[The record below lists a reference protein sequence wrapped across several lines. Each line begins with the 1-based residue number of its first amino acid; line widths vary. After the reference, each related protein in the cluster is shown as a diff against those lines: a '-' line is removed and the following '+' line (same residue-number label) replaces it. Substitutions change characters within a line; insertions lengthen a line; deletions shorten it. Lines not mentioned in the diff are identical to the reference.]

1 MRLKFIHFG
10 LFIFIVS
17 QNAFFV
23 AHASSP
29 FLYQDQLTEKNKI
42 TYSTETS
49 DKNFL
54 IYVVNEQLPKSMVK
68 IVSFKTGKLQD
79 VLEFAG
85 RLSAIDIHPDNRTI
99 VACDQYGTLK
109 LYDIIDRVTFYT
121 ENLSGCLN
129 VQFSPDGKF
138 LAIDF
143 SRDGVAVYQ
152 YERIDGV
159 LISFFQIYHSSI
171 ADILYRQSFY
181 FSPNS
186 KYIAFIDYAEFQI
199 FSLEDLKT
207 KLTVKSPV
215 GSFNLLYEDY
225 NKAATPFS
233 QDGLWF
239 VFGSTEGDSSLS
251 VFTYHVVDLKQM
263 KVVLRTSK
271 RGNTGFERNDDLKN
285 LFAANN
291 KIMKIGVYEDYNIP
305 YKDRLTKFLNL
316 ESLHITT
323 LLGTEKISSINDQ
336 GLLATAYSLSQ
347 KVDIFDLFNGKVIQ
361 SFLFKKTVASVTFTP
376 GFHYLIVSFINH
388 NKISIID
395 MKKMEVV
402 GDFEYRSKP
411 ELDWLTID
419 QLIDSKDQKSFA
431 MSSSRQEAIYYFD
444 GKTKTLNRRKIPST
458 AYQTKMIYLENSQ
471 QLLVG
476 YLKDKKEDINL
487 HQNQVF
493 QKFSLPDLSPV
504 GDKVNPVLGSS
515 MTYKMGH
522 NLDENLFWLRDD
534 HHFYIFQ

>member
-1 MRLKFIHFG
+1 
-10 LFIFIVS
+10 
-17 QNAFFV
+17 
-23 AHASSP
+23 
-29 FLYQDQLTEKNKI
+29 
-42 TYSTETS
+42 
-49 DKNFL
+49 
-54 IYVVNEQLPKSMVK
+54 
-68 IVSFKTGKLQD
+68 
-79 VLEFAG
+79 
-85 RLSAIDIHPDNRTI
+85 
-99 VACDQYGTLK
+99 
-109 LYDIIDRVTFYT
+109 
-121 ENLSGCLN
+121 
-129 VQFSPDGKF
+129 
-138 LAIDF
+138 
-143 SRDGVAVYQ
+143 
-152 YERIDGV
+152 
-159 LISFFQIYHSSI
+159 
-171 ADILYRQSFY
+171 
-181 FSPNS
+181 
-186 KYIAFIDYAEFQI
+186 
-199 FSLEDLKT
+199 
-207 KLTVKSPV
+207 
-215 GSFNLLYEDY
+215 LLYEDY

-458 AYQTKMIYLENSQ
+458 VYQTKMIYLENSQ